1 MRILINIFLVLL
13 IGLLAFM
20 LYSSIK
26 EPIAFGEEK
35 ERRKAAVVKSLEDIR
50 TTQEL
55 YFKISDGQY
64 APSFDVLIDAMKN
77 DSIPFVK
84 LTEDPEDPGNTEK
97 FIETVTYTAAIDSI
111 NSLGIDL
118 STLGKVPFTE
128 NLDFSIEADTVE
140 YQSTNVWVTETG
152 TKWKN
157 FMGEFADP
165 RFAKYDSKYDPNVT
179 IKFGDM
185 NKPSLAGSWSR

>member
-1 MRILINIFLVLL
+1 MKIIINIFLILL

-35 ERRKAAVVKSLEDIR
+35 ERRKAKVVQSLENIR

-55 YFKISDGQY
+55 YFKMTGEY
-64 APSFDVLIDAMKN
+64 APSFEVLVNAMTN

-97 FIETVTYTAAIDSI
+97 FIETITYSAAIDSI
-111 NSLGIDL
+111 NKLGIDL
-118 STLGKVPFTE
+118 SILSKVPYAD
-128 NLDFSIEADTVE
+128 NLDFEITSDTME
-140 YQSTNVWVTETG
+140 YQSTNVWVTEVG
-152 TKWKN
+152 TKWKY

-179 IKFGDM
+179 IKFGDL

>member
-1 MRILINIFLVLL
+1 MKIIINIFLILL

-35 ERRKAAVVKSLEDIR
+35 EKRKAKVVKSLENIR
-50 TTQEL
+50 TTQEI
-55 YFKISDGQY
+55 YFKMTGEY
-64 APSFDVLIDAMKN
+64 APTFDVLVNAMTN
-77 DSIPFVK
+77 DSIPFIK
-84 LTEDPEDPGNTEK
+84 LTNDPDDPQNSEK
-97 FIETVTYTAAIDSI
+97 FIETITYSPALDSI
-111 NSLGIDL
+111 KALGIDL
-118 STLGKVPFTE
+118 AVLSKVPYAN
-128 NLDFSIEADTVE
+128 NLDFEITSDTME
-140 YQSTNVWVTETG
+140 YQSTNVWVTEVG

-165 RFAKYDSKYDPNVT
+165 RFSKYDSKYDPNVT

>member
-1 MRILINIFLVLL
+1 MRIIINIFLILL
-13 IGLLAFM
+13 IGLLAYM

-35 ERRKAAVVKSLEDIR
+35 ERRKAKVVQSLENIR
-50 TTQEL
+50 TTQEI
-55 YFKISDGQY
+55 YFKMTGKY
-64 APSFDVLIDAMKN
+64 AGSFDTLIYAMTN
-77 DSIPFVK
+77 DSIPFTK
-84 LTEDPEDPGNTEK
+84 LEEDPEDPGNTEK
-97 FIETVTYTAAIDSI
+97 FVETVTYSPALDSI
-111 NSLGIDL
+111 KSLGIDL
-118 STLGKVPFTE
+118 STLSKVPFAE
-128 NLDFSIEADTVE
+128 NLEFEIAADTME
-140 YQSTNVWVTETG
+140 YQSTNVWVTEVG

>member
-1 MRILINIFLVLL
+1 MRIIINVFLILL

-35 ERRKAAVVKSLEDIR
+35 ERRKAAVVSSLENIR
-50 TTQEL
+50 TAQEL

-64 APSFDVLIDAMKN
+64 APTFDVLVNAMKN

-84 LTEDPEDPGNTEK
+84 LTEDPDDPGNTEK

-111 NSLGIDL
+111 NALGIDL
-118 STLGKVPFTE
+118 TNLSKVPFTE
-128 NLDFSIEADTVE
+128 NMEFEMTADTVE
-140 YQSTNVWVTETG
+140 YQSTNVWVTEAG
-152 TKWKN
+152 TKWKH
-157 FMGEFADP
+157 FMGEYSDP
-165 RFAKYDSKYDPNVT
+165 RFSKYDSKYDPNVT

>member
-1 MRILINIFLVLL
+1 M

-35 ERRKAAVVKSLEDIR
+35 ERRKAKVVNSLENIR
-50 TTQEL
+50 TTQEI
-55 YFKISDGQY
+55 YFKMTGKY
-64 APSFDVLIDAMKN
+64 ASNFDTLINAMTN

-84 LTEDPEDPGNTEK
+84 LEEDPNDPGNTEK
-97 FIETVTYTAAIDSI
+97 FIETITYSPAIDSI
-111 NSLGIDL
+111 KSLGIDL
-118 STLGKVPFTE
+118 ATLSKVPYAD
-128 NLDFSIEADTVE
+128 NLDFEITADTME
-140 YQSTNVWVTETG
+140 YQSTNVWVTEVG

-179 IKFGDM
+179 IKFGDL